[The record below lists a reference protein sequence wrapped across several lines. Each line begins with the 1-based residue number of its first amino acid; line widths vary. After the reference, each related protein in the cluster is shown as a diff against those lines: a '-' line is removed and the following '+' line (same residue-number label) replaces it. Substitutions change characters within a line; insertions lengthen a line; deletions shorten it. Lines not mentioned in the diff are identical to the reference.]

1 VLPFQIL
8 CKAFESNSKP
18 NKSQREQLVAETGLG
33 LRVIQVWFQNKRS
46 KERKGKVSERKEQN
60 FNDDDDDDDS
70 QPSLP
75 PAAAAASESAVTT
88 EA

>member
-1 VLPFQIL
+1 MTPFQIL

-60 FNDDDDDDDS
+60 FDDDDDDS
-70 QPSLP
+70 QPASP
-75 PAAAAASESAVTT
+75 PAAAASESAVAT
-88 EA
+88 ET